1 MYPVRLCL
9 HILPDVLWHDGSRL
23 LVGPW
28 ILVFGSVR
36 FLFERYQASW
46 ISQQKVVESASLLK
60 FRGFPIMRTITA
72 TTAFKMPLYGI
83 SFPLSAFQES
93 STVFRNFEKLS
104 CANEV
109 GASKPLFI
117 NKGLLLTDRSLS
129 GHQLHSF
136 SDFQGVDFLCL
147 EKLYQSNF
155 TAAKSSNGLSRLFL
169 CAEFKFELT
178 SKDFLL
184 C

>member
-1 MYPVRLCL
+1 MYSGGGIVFIAEQGNLTTFIFQQMLQNRQAKLY
-9 HILPDVLWHDGSRL
+9 LW
-23 LVGPW
+23 
-28 ILVFGSVR
+28 
-36 FLFERYQASW
+36 
-46 ISQQKVVESASLLK
+46 
-60 FRGFPIMRTITA
+60 GFSIMRTITA

-93 STVFRNFEKLS
+93 STVFRHSEKLS

-109 GASKPLFI
+109 SASKP
-117 NKGLLLTDRSLS
+117 KGLLLPDRSLS

-169 CAEFKFELT
+169 FNSLERFKYERER
-178 SKDFLL
+178 
-184 C
+184 

>member
-1 MYPVRLCL
+1 MQM
-9 HILPDVLWHDGSRL
+9 VLGRTCER
-23 LVGPW
+23 
-28 ILVFGSVR
+28 VFGSVR

-93 STVFRNFEKLS
+93 STVFRHSEKLS

-109 GASKPLFI
+109 SASKPE
-117 NKGLLLTDRSLS
+117 GLLLPDRSLS

-136 SDFQGVDFLCL
+136 SDFQGIDSLCL

-155 TAAKSSNGLSRLFL
+155 TAAKSSNGLSRLFVFYFRKVKL
-169 CAEFKFELT
+169 
-178 SKDFLL
+178 
-184 C
+184 

>member
-23 LVGPW
+23 LAGPW

-83 SFPLSAFQES
+83 NFPLSACQES
-93 STVFRNFEKLS
+93 STVFRN
-104 CANEV
+104 
-109 GASKPLFI
+109 
-117 NKGLLLTDRSLS
+117 T
-129 GHQLHSF
+129 
-136 SDFQGVDFLCL
+136 
-147 EKLYQSNF
+147 EKLYQFNF
-155 TAAKSSNGLSRLFL
+155 TAAKSSNGLSRLFVFYFRKVKL
-169 CAEFKFELT
+169 WTAKTIIYWKELNKKVL
-178 SKDFLL
+178 SF
-184 C
+184 

>member
-1 MYPVRLCL
+1 M
-9 HILPDVLWHDGSRL
+9 
-23 LVGPW
+23 
-28 ILVFGSVR
+28 FGSVR

-46 ISQQKVVESASLLK
+46 ISQQKVVESACLLK

-72 TTAFKMPLYGI
+72 TAAFKMPLYGI
-83 SFPLSAFQES
+83 NFPLSACQES

-109 GASKPLFI
+109 SASKPLFT
-117 NKGLLLTDRSLS
+117 NKGLLLPDRSLS
-129 GHQLHSF
+129 GLQLHSF

-155 TAAKSSNGLSRLFL
+155 TAAKSSNGLSRLFY
-169 CAEFKFELT
+169 
-178 SKDFLL
+178 FLD
-184 C
+184 